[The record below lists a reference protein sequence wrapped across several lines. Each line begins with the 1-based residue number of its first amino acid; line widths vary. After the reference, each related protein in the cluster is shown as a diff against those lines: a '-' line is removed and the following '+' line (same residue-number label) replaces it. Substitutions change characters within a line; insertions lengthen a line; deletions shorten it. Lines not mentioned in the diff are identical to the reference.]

1 MQTGCKEQT
10 ELWRSSSKS
19 NAYNALCNTFYVRE
33 IHRLSKASFNN
44 VERLQRRFASLPY
57 YIEKAASHILD
68 GNSPLTLDTQN
79 GSWIAKQSR
88 NLPKYDLEKNTQ
100 FFGKNAFVGLI
111 IPVLV
116 YDAEYSTV
124 RIDSVDEVTAS
135 GFHCNQ
141 FGWVDKA
148 GKSHEGVGVQ
158 VLKPS
163 KTAFSA
169 ACCGHVWLLG
179 RATTPRVLTLREMLL
194 AARINWQDF
203 KHPFITQK

>member
-33 IHRLSKASFNN
+33 IHRLSKESFNN

-100 FFGKNAFVGLI
+100 FLPRKT
-111 IPVLV
+111 
-116 YDAEYSTV
+116 ECT
-124 RIDSVDEVTAS
+124 
-135 GFHCNQ
+135 Q
-141 FGWVDKA
+141 FKIV
-148 GKSHEGVGVQ
+148 
-158 VLKPS
+158 
-163 KTAFSA
+163 F
-169 ACCGHVWLLG
+169 
-179 RATTPRVLTLREMLL
+179 R
-194 AARINWQDF
+194 
-203 KHPFITQK
+203 

>member
-33 IHRLSKASFNN
+33 IHRLSKESFNN

-57 YIEKAASHILD
+57 YIEKAANHILD

-88 NLPKYDLEKNTQ
+88 AVPKCDLEKNTQ
-100 FFGKNAFVGLI
+100 FFSKNVFVGLI

-116 YDAEYSTV
+116 YDGEYSTV
-124 RIDSVDEVTAS
+124 RIDSVDEVTGS
-135 GFHCNQ
+135 RFHCNQ
-141 FGWVDKA
+141 FGWVAMNGQYQDNNDI
-148 GKSHEGVGVQ
+148 Q

-163 KTAFSA
+163 KAAFSA

>member
-33 IHRLSKASFNN
+33 IHRLSKEQFSS

-57 YIEKAASHILD
+57 YIEKAANHILD

-88 NLPKYDLEKNTQ
+88 TVPKFDFEKNTQ
-100 FFGKNAFVGLI
+100 FFSKNAFVGLI

-141 FGWVDKA
+141 FGWVDMA
-148 GKSHEGVGVQ
+148 GKPQEGDGIQ

-203 KHPFITQK
+203 KHPFVTQK

>member
-33 IHRLSKASFNN
+33 IHRLSKESFNN

-57 YIEKAASHILD
+57 YIEKAANHILD

-88 NLPKYDLEKNTQ
+88 AVPKCDLEKNTQ
-100 FFGKNAFVGLI
+100 FFSKNVFVGLI

-116 YDAEYSTV
+116 YDGEYSTV
-124 RIDSVDEVTAS
+124 RIDSVDEVTDS
-135 GFHCNQ
+135 RFHCNQ
-141 FGWVDKA
+141 FGWVAMNGQYQDNNDI
-148 GKSHEGVGVQ
+148 Q

-163 KTAFSA
+163 KAAFSA